1 MPFFICMIS
10 RYSFNC
16 LDLDNNEDMETTLF
30 ISNAAQNTE
39 VVEGTV
45 TTTAAQ
51 VAQSYERQE
60 ATRSANG
67 QVSLQTRS
75 EAQASTARNKNGNF
89 HFGYCRA
96 SGRGDPTTGGRQKV
110 VPDSGGLRSQPCSSS
125 TRTLHTF

>member
-30 ISNAAQNTE
+30 ISNAAQNME
-39 VVEGTV
+39 VVEGAV

-51 VAQSYERQE
+51 VAHSYGGQE
-60 ATRSANG
+60 ETRSANG
-67 QVSLQTRS
+67 QVSLQTS

-96 SGRGDPTTGGRQKV
+96 SGRGDPTTGGRQKI

-125 TRTLHTF
+125 TRT